1 MHRCPTPLLR
11 RIRTRA
17 SRGPR
22 RPPFGGCLLLAAL
35 SFLIVAAPVA
45 ADPPTASY
53 SITGIAGTNGWY
65 RGSSGGDY
73 VVLHWQLG
81 NLSQIDHTVGCEAAI
96 RIDGPTSGATR
107 TCTAYLIGGG
117 SVAWTT
123 DDIKI
128 DADPPTG
135 ISASVARKPDAN
147 GWYNHPLEV
156 HWTGGDSTSGI
167 AACSTATYSGPDGA
181 GLSVGGGCTDNAGNS
196 ASVPV
201 TINYDATPPVLSKVT
216 ETSGT
221 AANVLGWRSSS
232 PSDTVVIRRRARDA
246 KTEATIFR
254 GSGRSFADKGARGGL
269 EYVYSV
275 QAFDQA
281 DNASKAISAVA
292 LPRVLTLRKTPYVP
306 RAARDPILRWEAVPG
321 ASYYHVQLFRAGKR
335 ILAAWP
341 NRPELGLPAT
351 WKWAG
356 HGYRLAP
363 GLYRW
368 YVWAGLGR
376 RSFARYRTIGTGR
389 FVVPQR

>member
-17 SRGPR
+17 SRGL
-22 RPPFGGCLLLAAL
+22 RPPAFWHSFALAILAAL
-35 SFLIVAAPVA
+35 VLCSSAGATGPEISFSL
-45 ADPPTASY
+45 
-53 SITGIAGTNGWY
+53 TGTQGDNGWY
-65 RGSSGGDY
+65 RSSVGIVWVVNGGMALSGCQSTTLLADTPGSTQECTASDGAITKSTS
-73 VVLHWQLG
+73 V
-81 NLSQIDHTVGCEAAI
+81 TI
-96 RIDGPTSGATR
+96 RIDKT
-107 TCTAYLIGGG
+107 
-117 SVAWTT
+117 
-123 DDIKI
+123 
-128 DADPPTG
+128 PPTVTT
-135 ISASVARKPDAN
+135 ATPERAPDAN
-147 GWYNHPLEV
+147 GWFNHPV
-156 HWTGGDSTSGI
+156 SFSFSGTDAGSGI
-167 AACSTATYSGPDGA
+167 AGCSQVSYAGPDNQNAAVTGT
-181 GLSVGGGCTDNAGNS
+181 CQDKAGNEGS
-196 ASVPV
+196 ATFPLR
-201 TINYDATPPVLSKVT
+201 YDATPPTLGKVT
-216 ETSGT
+216 VTSGT
-221 AANVLGWRSSS
+221 AADVLRWSSSS
-232 PSDTVVIRRRARDA
+232 PSDTVVVQRRARDT
-246 KTEATIFR
+246 KTEATVFR
-254 GSGRSFADKGARGGL
+254 GSGRSFTDKGARGGL

-306 RAARDPILRWEAVPG
+306 RAAQDPILRWEAAPG

-356 HGYRLAP
+356 HRYRLAP